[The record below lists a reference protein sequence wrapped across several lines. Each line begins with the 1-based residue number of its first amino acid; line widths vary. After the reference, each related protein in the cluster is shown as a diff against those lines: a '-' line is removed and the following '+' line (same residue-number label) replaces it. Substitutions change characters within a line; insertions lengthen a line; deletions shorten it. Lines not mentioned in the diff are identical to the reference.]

1 MLFCANICRCVNVC
15 ARECSEWNGSSILI
29 VQIYMQQE
37 KQQQQQHSTE
47 KPKQQ
52 QIWPKK
58 TQNQPSRIHMS
69 VCTYMNYISWYI
81 QRPRHNTIK
90 HTITFSKSSSSS
102 FFPTRISTN
111 VFIRSLLCVRS
122 FGRSSSFFCNFLASH
137 QYHVCTDTHTYK
149 YLCLHS
155 RMRWMKCRVFSIF
168 ITLKAKYRRK
178 RKKTQTASAAAANK
192 FIETH

>member
-15 ARECSEWNGSSILI
+15 AKECSEWNGSSILI

-37 KQQQQQHSTE
+37 KQQQQHSTE

-58 TQNQPSRIHMS
+58 TQNQPSHIHMS

-122 FGRSSSFFCNFLASH
+122 FVRSVVLLHFFVIFLHHINITSAQTLTH
-137 QYHVCTDTHTYK
+137 INIYVYIHVCDG
-149 YLCLHS
+149 
-155 RMRWMKCRVFSIF
+155 
-168 ITLKAKYRRK
+168 
-178 RKKTQTASAAAANK
+178 
-192 FIETH
+192 